1 MSVRWSRLK
10 VGRATAAL
18 CVAALVGCISG
29 APGGVQAS
37 AGVRPAGAPVE
48 IGTLDDDA
56 PMDDAPVPAED
67 LAPEDVVVP
76 DAVNDSVDADPPVD
90 DGAWDQLPADGEDD
104 PDWGFDLDTLFSAF
118 SALVRFL
125 QGVSLPTESELHRI
139 WEEWKQDIPEW
150 NAQWSAQMPDPDL
163 PNPATTSI
171 EPVLNEDEK
180 NVVPM
185 VSWQDDLNLSYKG
198 CPGGTAVYTMTV
210 EGQVVRSGP
219 LEETG
224 SGTYVAVAGAVA
236 PATGEGEVTI
246 KLNCPAGTVQGTNFD
261 LYIDPE
267 GTVVDQNGNLL
278 TAARAVLLRSDDRD
292 GPYAVVPDGSAI
304 MSPGNRSNPT
314 VTGADGRFQWD
325 VVAGWYV
332 VRAYADG
339 CTNPANAKVPFAE
352 TQPLEVPPP
361 RFGLVIKMKCS
372 NKAAKIKILKIT
384 KPGTVA
390 GRAVVGATLRATPP
404 KVAGAKVTVAWQR
417 VNSRGS
423 AIPIIGAT
431 GSTYTVKSVDQ
442 GWSIRAVFTVSKNG
456 FATKTVNSKS
466 LRVA

>member
-1 MSVRWSRLK
+1 M
-10 VGRATAAL
+10 GRAVAAL
-18 CVAALVGCISG
+18 CLAALIGAVTG
-29 APGGVQAS
+29 APAGVHA
-37 AGVRPAGAPVE
+37 AAEVRPASGEPPA
-48 IGTLDDDA
+48 DDA
-56 PMDDAPVPAED
+56 PGDDAPLADEDAPPPAED
-67 LAPEDVVVP
+67 ITPEEIAIP
-76 DAVNDSVDADPPVD
+76 DAVDDSIDWSIPED
-90 DGAWDQLPADGEDD
+90 DGNWEDLPADGESD
-104 PDWGFDLDTLFSAF
+104 PDWGFDLKTLFAAF
-118 SALVRFL
+118 EALIRAFRSVD
-125 QGVSLPTESELHRI
+125 LPTEAELDAI
-139 WEEWKQDIPEW
+139 WTEWERQADEWNDEWKR
-150 NAQWSAQMPDPDL
+150 AMPDPDL

-185 VSWQDDLNLSYKG
+185 VSWHDDLNLSYKG
-198 CPGGTAVYTMTV
+198 CPGGSAVYTMTV

-219 LEETG
+219 LAE
-224 SGTYVAVAGAVA
+224 SANGTYVGVAGAVA

-278 TAARAVLLRSDDRD
+278 TNARAVLMRSDDKD
-292 GPYAVVPDGSAI
+292 GPYAVVPDGSSI
-304 MSPGNRSNPT
+304 MSPGNRSNPSI
-314 VTGADGRFQWD
+314 TGTDGRFQWD

-339 CTNPANAKVPFAE
+339 CTNPTNAKVPFAE

-361 RFGLVIKMKCS
+361 RFGLVIKMRCS
-372 NKAAKIKILKIT
+372 NKAAKIKNLKIT

-404 KVAGAKVTVAWQR
+404 KVAGAKVTVSWQK
-417 VNSRGS
+417 VNAKGS
-423 AIPIIGAT
+423 AIPIVGAT
-431 GSTYTVKSVDQ
+431 GSTYKVKSSDK

>member
-1 MSVRWSRLK
+1 MSRRPHGSRL
-10 VGRATAAL
+10 GRAAAAL
-18 CVAALVGCISG
+18 CLAALIG
-29 APGGVQAS
+29 AGIGVPTTAHAS
-37 AGVRPAGAPVE
+37 AGIRPAAGEPPA
-48 IGTLDDDA
+48 DDA
-56 PMDDAPVPAED
+56 APAD
-67 LAPEDVVVP
+67 EDVPPPSEDVAPGDIAVP
-76 DAVNDSVDADPPVD
+76 DAVDDSIDWWIPED
-90 DGAWDQLPADGEDD
+90 DGNWEDLPTDGESD
-104 PDWGFDLDTLFSAF
+104 PEWGFDLDTLFAAF
-118 SALVRFL
+118 KALIRFF
-125 QGVSLPTESELHRI
+125 QGVDLPTEDELDAI
-139 WEEWKQDIPEW
+139 WAEWERQADEWNEEWKRD
-150 NAQWSAQMPDPDL
+150 MPDPDL

-171 EPVLNEDEK
+171 EPVLNEGEK

-185 VSWQDDLNLSYKG
+185 VSWQDDLNLAYKG
-198 CPGGTAVYTMTV
+198 CAGGTAVYTMTV

-219 LEETG
+219 LAE
-224 SGTYVAVAGAVA
+224 SANGTYVGVAGAVA

-246 KLNCPAGTVQGTNFD
+246 QLTCPTGTVTGTNFD

-278 TAARAVLLRSDDRD
+278 TNARAVLLRSDDKD
-292 GPYAVVPDGSAI
+292 GPYAVVPDGSSI
-304 MSPGNRSNPT
+304 MSPGNRSNPSI
-314 VTGADGRFQWD
+314 TGADGRFQWD

-352 TQPLEVPPP
+352 TQPQQVPPP

-372 NKAAKIKILKIT
+372 NKAARIKNLKIT
-384 KPGTVA
+384 KPGTLS
-390 GRAVVGATLRATPP
+390 GRAVVGATLRAVPP
-404 KVAGAKVTVAWQR
+404 KAAGARVTVSWQR
-417 VNSRGS
+417 VNAKGS

-431 GSTYTVKSVDQ
+431 GSTYKVKSADK